1 MTTEEELAAAV
12 RQAINDSETAAH
24 TPDDLLT
31 LQAAAAVGAVH
42 RLGWFKQAGTEYA
55 VKRGDVTDEVGFNT
69 EAQARAWGLSHVAG
83 PHTVHSRPVGVWVE
97 LP

>member
-1 MTTEEELAAAV
+1 MSPEEELAAAV
-12 RQAINDSETAAH
+12 RQAINDSETAASN
-24 TPDDLLT
+24 PDDLLT
-31 LQAAAAVGAVH
+31 QQATAAIGAVH

-69 EAQARAWGLSHVAG
+69 EAQARAWGIRNLAE
-83 PHTVHSRPVGVWVE
+83 PYTVHARPVGVWVE